1 MTKTYRSKRD
11 TWLVILLWAGVLL
24 SMFGSVAYFG
34 SDAPLPQRL
43 AVLGLSVFV
52 VGFVLSL
59 LYGINYVIQDDELLV
74 GVGPFTQRIP
84 LASIDSVKPSR
95 NPLSSPA
102 ASLDRLSI
110 RWNDNRK
117 RVLISPADKMEFMN
131 TLDSR
136 CAHLARV
143 GDELVRISSS
153 S

>member
-1 MTKTYRSKRD
+1 MNKVYRSKRD
-11 TWLVILLWAGVLL
+11 TWLVVVLWAGSLM

-34 SDAPLPQRL
+34 GDAPLPQRL
-43 AVLGLSVFV
+43 AVLGLSVFL

-59 LYGINYVIQDDELLV
+59 LYGISYVIDEDELLV
-74 GVGPFTQRIP
+74 GAGPFRQRIP
-84 LASIDSVKPSR
+84 LASIDSVRPSR

-110 RWNDNRK
+110 RWNDDRK
-117 RVLISPADKMEFMN
+117 RVLISPADKTEFMN

-143 GDELVRISSS
+143 GDELVRVSSGH
-153 S
+153 